1 MLSIIILA
9 AGKGTRMKSKLPKV
23 MQPLAGRP
31 LLEHVLLNARE
42 LKPSSIIVVYGYGG
56 DQVQDYFKH
65 DTDIEWAHQTEQL
78 GTGHAVK
85 QAIGSV
91 PDQNRVLILYGDVPL
106 ISHKT
111 LDPLVNNK
119 NNELELLTA
128 IVPDGSGYGRIIR
141 EEDRIIGIIEESDA
155 DEKVRKINE
164 INTGIMSCR
173 ANQMK
178 NWLDKLKN
186 DNKKQEYYLTDIVDL
201 AVQDE
206 IAIHGHKSK
215 IWEESM
221 GINDK
226 SELAK
231 AERLLQKKLAT
242 QYMKAGL
249 TLMDPSRIDIRGS
262 LRHGQ
267 DVSVDVNVVFE
278 GGQSDAELAGTVSA
292 VSIGLGAAALVT
304 GVTLFLLHDGGG
316 EELASTDY
324 GFPSLSFAPNITP
337 TGADGGSVSFSLQ
350 F

>member
-65 DTDIEWAHQTEQL
+65 DKDIEWAHQTEQL

-91 PDQNRVLILYGDVPL
+91 PDQDRVLILYGDVPL

-141 EEDRIIGIIEESDA
+141 EEDQIIGIIEESDA

-178 NWLDKLKN
+178 TWLDKLKN
-186 DNKKQEYYLTDIVDL
+186 DNKKQEYYLTDIVSL
-201 AVQDE
+201 AAKEE

-221 GINDK
+221 GC
-226 SELAK
+226 
-231 AERLLQKKLAT
+231 LLYTSPSPRDAT
-242 QYMKAGL
+242 LSRM
-249 TLMDPSRIDIRGS
+249 PS
-262 LRHGQ
+262 
-267 DVSVDVNVVFE
+267 
-278 GGQSDAELAGTVSA
+278 SA
-292 VSIGLGAAALVT
+292 
-304 GVTLFLLHDGGG
+304 
-316 EELASTDY
+316 
-324 GFPSLSFAPNITP
+324 
-337 TGADGGSVSFSLQ
+337 
-350 F
+350 